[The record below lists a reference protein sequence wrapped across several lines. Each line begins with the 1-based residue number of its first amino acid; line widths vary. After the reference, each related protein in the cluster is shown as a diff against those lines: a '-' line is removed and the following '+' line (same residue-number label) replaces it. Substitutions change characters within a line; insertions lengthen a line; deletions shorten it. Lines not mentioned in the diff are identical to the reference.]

1 MDAVKNAAIATG
13 KVNMNGKSAKIEG
26 NPGYYLILASNG
38 TKLALQTLAD
48 VTINEKNTYPGLE
61 KTEEKTTLSIGQTE
75 NYTIKVTIP
84 ENVAS
89 KNIVVVDTI
98 TKGLTLNTAITVL
111 LTF

>member
-1 MDAVKNAAIATG
+1 M
-13 KVNMNGKSAKIEG
+13 
-26 NPGYYLILASNG
+26 
-38 TKLALQTLAD
+38 
-48 VTINEKNTYPGLE
+48 E